1 MFFKFNRKSDTSSDV
16 QMFRCCL
23 NSIKK
28 VKPSQM
34 EANSGFSSTPLEK
47 SGLNRT
53 KNFTKKVTK
62 DNDKATEKGNVH
74 PLIFKTPTEYSSKLF
89 SNNMRS

>member
-1 MFFKFNRKSDTSSDV
+1 MLFKFNQK
-16 QMFRCCL
+16 
-23 NSIKK
+23 I
-28 VKPSQM
+28 VKPAQM
-34 EANSGFSSTPLEK
+34 EANSGFSSTPLEKK

-74 PLIFKTPTEYSSKLF
+74 VFDF
-89 SNNMRS
+89 

>member
-1 MFFKFNRKSDTSSDV
+1 
-16 QMFRCCL
+16 
-23 NSIKK
+23 
-28 VKPSQM
+28 M

-62 DNDKATEKGNVH
+62 DNDKATEKGNVC
-74 PLIFKTPTEYSSKLF
+74 PLIFETPTEYSSTLF
-89 SNNMRS
+89 SGNMRS

>member
-16 QMFRCCL
+16 QMFRCL
-23 NSIKK
+23 DVQMLFKFNQKK
-28 VKPSQM
+28 VKHAQM
-34 EANSGFSSTPLEK
+34 EPNSGFSSTPLEK

-74 PLIFKTPTEYSSKLF
+74 VFDF
-89 SNNMRS
+89 

>member
-1 MFFKFNRKSDTSSDV
+1 
-16 QMFRCCL
+16 MFRCL
-23 NSIKK
+23 DVVQIQLKK

-74 PLIFKTPTEYSSKLF
+74 PLIFKTPTEYSSTLF
-89 SNNMRS
+89 YGNMRF